1 MVREADRAHR
11 ALYKMDG
18 KPVRK
23 YIVRD
28 FKAWEKRQKIWRHNS
43 FLGHC
48 RMAQMNMRTMAE
60 AMTATDEAKKIAMR
74 IYVELEK
81 LSEELKT
88 RKE

>member
-1 MVREADRAHR
+1 MVREAGRR
-11 ALYKMDG
+11 GLYKMDG

-43 FLGHC
+43 FFGHC
-48 RMAQMNMRTMAE
+48 RMAQRNMDAIAE
-60 AMTATDEAKKIAMR
+60 AVTTTDKAMKIAMR

-81 LSEELKT
+81 LSTALKT